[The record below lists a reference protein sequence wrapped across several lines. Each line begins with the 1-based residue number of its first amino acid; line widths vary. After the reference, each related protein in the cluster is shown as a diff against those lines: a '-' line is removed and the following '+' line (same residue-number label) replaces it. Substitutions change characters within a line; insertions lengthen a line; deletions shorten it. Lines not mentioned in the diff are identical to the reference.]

1 MLRRKGRLKEQ
12 DALIDWIIR
21 LHATDGP
28 ETVFAKVE
36 RWVDEHRARPHGS
49 TLSMHVPVLGSF
61 LTPLPLADA
70 LAEYDQFSGLSR
82 RRYVPP
88 NFAEVRHV
96 LNIAQVHALAKLT
109 RGEGESLPLL
119 VTFDADGTLYE
130 DGKHF
135 EADNKMI
142 SLLVSLMRRGVQVA
156 IVTAAG
162 YPEAERFE
170 ARIRAL
176 LAAFEE
182 LQLPKETTDRFHM
195 MGGECNYLLAV
206 TDDYRLEFVPN
217 ERWQTEEMIGW
228 DESAVEALLDTAQAS
243 LESHAARL
251 SMDVDL
257 IRKSRAVGVVPV
269 RPTLYEA
276 LEELALSTRYDLESA
291 ELDLPFCAFNGGND
305 VFCDGA
311 MRSPQRGAAVVAWA
325 GRLALTRRLRRAR
338 PNAPSPPR
346 PRARLRSWQQ
356 GHRPASTAGVPGCGR
371 GAHAARRRQVHAH
384 GERHAGAGI
393 LFDPVGGQPRRD
405 GFLHQDAAAG
415 PQGHRWRQRQ
425 RRQWRGGRQGAGR
438 VRASESRRA
447 RGVRARPRD
456 WLVMLGNLYMVH
468 RRCVWD
474 ACACAPQP

>member
-1 MLRRKGRLKEQ
+1 MGGRRRATYWKQFLEAQVAEHAFGRAISVQDTHVLRRKGRLKEQ

-305 VFCDGA
+305 VFCDVGNKA
-311 MRSPQRGAAVVAWA
+311 IGLQ
-325 GRLALTRRLRRAR
+325 ALQAYL
-338 PNAPSPPR
+338 
-346 PRARLRSWQQ
+346 
-356 GHRPASTAGVPGCGR
+356 GV
-371 GAHAARRRQVHAH
+371 
-384 GERHAGAGI
+384 
-393 LFDPVGGQPRRD
+393 VGGHTLHVGDRFTLTGNDTQVRGFCSILWVANPDETAFFIKTLLRD
-405 GFLHQDAAAG
+405 LKDIAGGSDSGGSGAEGAKALDA
-415 PQGHRWRQRQ
+415 
-425 RRQWRGGRQGAGR
+425 
-438 VRASESRRA
+438 
-447 RGVRARPRD
+447 
-456 WLVMLGNLYMVH
+456 
-468 RRCVWD
+468 
-474 ACACAPQP
+474 

>member
-325 GRLALTRRLRRAR
+325 GCLALTRRLRRAR
-338 PNAPSPPR
+338 PNAPSPPP
-346 PRARLRSWQQ
+346 PRALAQLATRPSACKHCRRTWVWSGGTRCTSATGSRSRGTTRRCGDFVRSCGWPTQTRRLSSSRRCCGTS
-356 GHRPASTAGVPGCGR
+356 RTSLAAATAAAVAR
-371 GAHAARRRQVHAH
+371 RARRRWTRE
-384 GERHAGAGI
+384 GK
-393 LFDPVGGQPRRD
+393 
-405 GFLHQDAAAG
+405 
-415 PQGHRWRQRQ
+415 
-425 RRQWRGGRQGAGR
+425 
-438 VRASESRRA
+438 
-447 RGVRARPRD
+447 
-456 WLVMLGNLYMVH
+456 
-468 RRCVWD
+468 
-474 ACACAPQP
+474 

>member
-1 MLRRKGRLKEQ
+1 MPPSNTLAHCLLLRRALTAATASHRSRPESQDTHVLRRKGRLKEQ

-338 PNAPSPPR
+338 PNAPSPPA
-346 PRARLRSWQQ
+346 PAR
-356 GHRPASTAGVPGCGR
+356 
-371 GAHAARRRQVHAH
+371 
-384 GERHAGAGI
+384 AGAVGNKAI
-393 LFDPVGGQPRRD
+393 GLQALQAYLGVVGGHTLHVGDRFTLTGNDTQVRGFCSILWVANPDETAFFIKTLLRD
-405 GFLHQDAAAG
+405 LKDIAGGSDSGGSGAEGAKALDA
-415 PQGHRWRQRQ
+415 
-425 RRQWRGGRQGAGR
+425 
-438 VRASESRRA
+438 
-447 RGVRARPRD
+447 
-456 WLVMLGNLYMVH
+456 
-468 RRCVWD
+468 
-474 ACACAPQP
+474 